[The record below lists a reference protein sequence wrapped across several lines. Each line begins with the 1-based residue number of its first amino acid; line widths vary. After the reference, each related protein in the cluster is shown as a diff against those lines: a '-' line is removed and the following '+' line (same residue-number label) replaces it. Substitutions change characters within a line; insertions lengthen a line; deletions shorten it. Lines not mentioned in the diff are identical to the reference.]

1 MTRRRIQPIPPHML
15 TGTYFSELVKRH
27 NWPPMFEP
35 SADAAHKMPAQ
46 LGLSPAE
53 RERRAEQGVG
63 WGAGTVVMPGTP
75 GNARP
80 AWMVRSPRHG

>member
-1 MTRRRIQPIPPHML
+1 MKYEPESVP
-15 TGTYFSELVKRH
+15 ELR
-27 NWPPMFEP
+27 
-35 SADAAHKMPAQ
+35 AQLQTLDAAHKMPAQ

-63 WGAGTVVMPGTP
+63 WGVGTVVMPGTP

-80 AWMVRSPRHG
+80 AWMGRSQ